1 MPAFTP
7 GRRTDLRPLAAVLA
21 ANTISIAGSSVTL
34 IGVPWFVL
42 QTTGSAGRAGIVAFC
57 ATLPV
62 VVAALVGG
70 PVIDRMGRRRV
81 SAVSDLVCAASVGA
95 IPLLHYAGVLE
106 FWMLCALMAVGGLV
120 HTPGLTSRGVLLP
133 NLAEHA
139 GTPLARAASLYDAVS
154 RGARMIGAA
163 LAGVLIAAFGAES
176 ALLLDAASFAVSAL
190 LVGAFLRGVPAAE
203 PQPAAGKISFAGYRA
218 ELAEGWTFLTRAP
231 LLMGITVMVM
241 MTNGLDQGWSAVL
254 LPVHGREAL
263 GGATAVGLLVSVFG
277 GSALLG
283 ALLYG
288 VWGDRFSRR
297 AVLTAA
303 FVLCGAP
310 RYAAA
315 AFTDTPL
322 PLAVTMALSGLG
334 AGMLNPILTTVVYER
349 IPEELRSRV
358 SGVTTAGCE
367 LTMPLGGLAAG
378 LLVDGFGVT
387 RTLLLFGGTYL
398 LVTLSPLV
406 FPAWRTM
413 ERPAGAEREPVAP
426 GPVDAGR
433 CDAGPVDA
441 VGLSRTEP
449 AAPGSGHAAPAP
461 HPSAK

>member
-1 MPAFTP
+1 MS
-7 GRRTDLRPLAAVLA
+7 RRPFAAVLA

-42 QTTGSAGRAGIVAFC
+42 QTTGSAGRAGVVAFC

-70 PVIDRMGRRRV
+70 PVIDRIGRRRV
-81 SAVSDLVCAASVGA
+81 SALSDLVCAVSVGA

-120 HTPGLTSRGVLLP
+120 HTPGLTARAVLLP

-139 GTPLARAASLYDAVS
+139 GTPLSRAASLYDAVS

-163 LAGVLIAAFGAES
+163 LAGVLIAFFGAES

-190 LVGAFLRGVPAAE
+190 LVSAFLRGVPAAE
-203 PQPAAGKISFAGYRA
+203 PQPGAGKISLAGYRA
-218 ELAEGWTFLTRAP
+218 ELAEGWRFLTRAR
-231 LLMGITVMVM
+231 LLLGITLMVM

-277 GSALLG
+277 GFALLG

-288 VWGDRFSRR
+288 LWGERFSRR
-297 AVLTAA
+297 AVFTVA
-303 FVLCGAP
+303 FLLCGAP
-310 RYAAA
+310 RYAVA
-315 AFTDTPL
+315 AFTGTPL
-322 PLAVTMALSGLG
+322 PLALTMALSGLG
-334 AGMLNPILTTVVYER
+334 AGMLNPILTTVIYER
-349 IPEELRSRV
+349 VPEELRSRV

-378 LLVDGFGVT
+378 LLVDGLGAT
-387 RTLLLFGGTYL
+387 RALLLFGGTYL

-413 ERPAGAEREPVAP
+413 ERPEVGASA
-426 GPVDAGR
+426 
-433 CDAGPVDA
+433 
-441 VGLSRTEP
+441 GLSRTEP
-449 AAPGSGHAAPAP
+449 ALPGSAHAATAP
-461 HPSAK
+461 RPSAN

>member
-1 MPAFTP
+1 MS
-7 GRRTDLRPLAAVLA
+7 RRPFAAVLA

-42 QTTGSAGRAGIVAFC
+42 QTTGSAGRAGVVAFC

-70 PVIDRMGRRRV
+70 PVIDRIGRRRV
-81 SAVSDLVCAASVGA
+81 SALSDLVCAVSVGA

-120 HTPGLTSRGVLLP
+120 HTPGLTARGVLLP
-133 NLAEHA
+133 SLAEHA
-139 GTPLARAASLYDAVS
+139 GTPLSRAASLYDAVS

-163 LAGVLIAAFGAES
+163 LAGVLIAFFGAES

-190 LVGAFLRGVPAAE
+190 LVSAFLRGAPAAE
-203 PQPAAGKISFAGYRA
+203 PQPGAGKISLTGYRA
-218 ELAEGWTFLTRAP
+218 ELAEGWRFLTRAR
-231 LLMGITVMVM
+231 LLLGITLMVM

-277 GSALLG
+277 GFALLG

-288 VWGDRFSRR
+288 LWGERFPRR
-297 AVLTAA
+297 AVFTAA
-303 FVLCGAP
+303 FLLCGAP

-322 PLAVTMALSGLG
+322 PLALTMALSGLG
-334 AGMLNPILTTVVYER
+334 AGMLNPILTTVLYER

-367 LTMPLGGLAAG
+367 LTMPLGGLTAG
-378 LLVDGFGVT
+378 LLVDGLGAT
-387 RTLLLFGGTYL
+387 RALLLFGGTYL

-413 ERPAGAEREPVAP
+413 ERPEA
-426 GPVDAGR
+426 DASP
-433 CDAGPVDA
+433 A
-441 VGLSRTEP
+441 LSRTEP
-449 AAPGSGHAAPAP
+449 ALPGSAHAATAP
-461 HPSAK
+461 RPSGN